1 MINNKIIKN
10 KICEGKNEPVS
21 NVSKVIEREMSS
33 MKKRSEKE
41 SVIFIK
47 QHNKELEND
56 LKYHITILGA
66 KSIFIFYFLFFIFY
80 YFIFLFFI
88 YFFNLF
94 FIINLF
100 HFLKLKLIRH

>member
-41 SVIFIK
+41 AVIFIK

-66 KSIFIFYFLFFIFY
+66 KSIFIFYFFY
-80 YFIFLFFI
+80 
-88 YFFNLF
+88 LF

-100 HFLKLKLIRH
+100 HF